1 MKFSLPRACPTW
13 CRWPKDVCWFV
24 IRRLA
29 KLLARSFPAVAV
41 VAHERKSDAV
51 PPTMPIAVD
60 AQIPA
65 GSVPNYLRR
74 SADDFPT
81 RDRYLLADPKQKRQ
95 WRGRFETLGPGPKIG
110 ISWFGGGTS
119 EERRHR
125 TTKLAEWRDVL
136 AVGGA
141 QFINLQYGNC
151 ADELQSAAAP
161 SGITIHQFAQADPLG
176 DLDAFAAKVAA
187 LDLVISIGNATV
199 HLAGALGVPTWC
211 LVPFVPQWRWSIAG
225 ETTPWYPSVQIIR
238 QTAGYDWTSA
248 LAETANRLK
257 AFIAHPRRNDPAPRS
272 GKSNIA
278 TPAVRKPEPSK
289 RNDSPTTL
297 VRQATQLFNENR
309 IDEAAQIAEQILK
322 LDSANVPAIRILG
335 VAARKAQQFER
346 SLELLSRAVEL
357 APGSAAVHFEQGLTF
372 AEMKQQRDAYD
383 CFVKSTQCK
392 PPLQP
397 AFVNIS
403 AILEQQERYEESLQW
418 ARKAIELKSDCPL
431 GHYNLANSLREC
443 GRIADA
449 IVQYEL
455 AVKYRPDYAKAK
467 WNLGICHVLL
477 GQLCQGM
484 AIFRIARCG
493 GRSETRSVHATALG
507 WHFAGRQDD
516 CRSRRAR
523 HRRRSAIR
531 LLFRRCHRTGREN
544 YLGMR
549 AAATEIVRA
558 IVSPSDGLRLDAAKR
573 LGANAAGRTHRLP
586 NSGRKPASLFSQS
599 SERFSSART
608 VSLGR
613 PGTRRILATTSRPAW
628 RRFEGGH
635 FLAGW
640 RKSE

>member
-1 MKFSLPRACPTW
+1 M
-13 CRWPKDVCWFV
+13 
-24 IRRLA
+24 
-29 KLLARSFPAVAV
+29 
-41 VAHERKSDAV
+41 
-51 PPTMPIAVD
+51 
-60 AQIPA
+60 
-65 GSVPNYLRR
+65 
-74 SADDFPT
+74 
-81 RDRYLLADPKQKRQ
+81 
-95 WRGRFETLGPGPKIG
+95 
-110 ISWFGGGTS
+110 
-119 EERRHR
+119 
-125 TTKLAEWRDVL
+125 L
-136 AVGGA
+136 AVGGRTVY
-141 QFINLQYGNC
+141 QFAIRRTVPTNC
-151 ADELQSAAAP
+151 SLRRRRVEY
-161 SGITIHQFAQADPLG
+161 TIHQFDEADPLG

-199 HLAGALGVPTWC
+199 HLSRALGVPTWC
-211 LVPFVPQWRWSIAG
+211 LVPFVPQWRWGIAG

-257 AFIAHPRRNDPAPRS
+257 AFIAHPRRNEPAPRS
-272 GKSNIA
+272 GQSKIAAPAVSKPVPSKSN
-278 TPAVRKPEPSK
+278 
-289 RNDSPTTL
+289 NSPTTL

-477 GQLCQGM
+477 GNFAKAWPFFELRDVAEEVKLDQFTQPRWM
-484 AIFRIARCG
+484 ALRWPAR
-493 GRSETRSVHATALG
+493 
-507 WHFAGRQDD
+507 
-516 CRSRRAR
+516 
-523 HRRRSAIR
+523 R
-531 LLFRRCHRTGREN
+531 LLFTPSKASATKCYSHPVSAMSSHRPGKLSWYASRGCRNCSRGRF
-544 YLGMR
+544 
-549 AAATEIVRA
+549 
-558 IVSPSDGLRLDAAKR
+558 PKR
-573 LGANAAGRTHRLP
+573 PFTAGRGEKIGRQCRWP
-586 NSGRKPASLFSQS
+586 NASTAKFRPEACLFIFAIERTIFLGENGFSWSTRHS
-599 SERFSSART
+599 SNIGVN
-608 VSLGR
+608 VS
-613 PGTRRILATTSRPAW
+613 INLAPV
-628 RRFEGGH
+628 
-635 FLAGW
+635 
-640 RKSE
+640 